1 MPTKRLFVIT
11 VDFKKA
17 GLQPGQ
23 KVLDIGCGSGR
34 HVAAA
39 YQHPEVTAIGTDLSF
54 KDLGDARERLL
65 FHDRLGEHGFG
76 AWGLNVAT
84 ITALPF
90 ARHSFDLVICS
101 EVMEHIHD
109 EKAAVSELFRV
120 LKPGHPMVI
129 SVPRYVPEW
138 ICWKLSDEYHMV
150 NQGHIRIYRKNRL
163 ISLFE
168 SFNMQLIGSHYA
180 HSLHAPYWWM
190 KCLVGPTRED
200 SLAVNLYHRFLTW
213 DIMQKPKL
221 TRLLDRLFNPL
232 FGKSLVLYFIK

>member
-1 MPTKRLFVIT
+1 MIT

-17 GLQPGQ
+17 GLRPDQ

-39 YQHPEVTAIGTDLSF
+39 YQHPRVTAIGTDLSF
-54 KDLGDARERLL
+54 QDLDAARERLM
-65 FHDRLGEHGFG
+65 FHDRLGEHGRG
-76 AWGLNVAT
+76 AWGLNAAD

-90 ARHSFDLVICS
+90 AAHAFDLVICS

-109 EKAAVSELFRV
+109 ERAAAAELYRV
-120 LKPGHPMVI
+120 LKPGRPMVI
-129 SVPRYVPEW
+129 SVPRFFPEW
-138 ICWKLSDEYHMV
+138 VCWRLSDEYHMA
-150 NQGHIRIYRKNRL
+150 NQGHIRIYRKKRL
-163 ISLFE
+163 VAMFE
-168 SFNMQLIGSHYA
+168 NLGLQLTGLHYA
-180 HSLHAPYWWM
+180 HSLHAPYWWL

-200 SLAVNLYHRFLTW
+200 SQPVNIYHRFLTW

-232 FGKSLVLYFIK
+232 FGKSLVLYFMK

>member
-1 MPTKRLFVIT
+1 MIT

-17 GLQPGQ
+17 RLKPGQ

-39 YQHPEVTAIGTDLSF
+39 YQQPKTVAIGTDLSL
-54 KDLGDARERLL
+54 KDLGEARERLL
-65 FHDRLGEHGFG
+65 FHDRLGEHGHG
-76 AWGLNVAT
+76 AWGLNVAD

-90 ARHSFDLVICS
+90 ARHAFDMVICF

-109 EKAAVSELFRV
+109 EKAAAAELFRV

-129 SVPRYVPEW
+129 SVPRYFPEW
-138 ICWKLSDEYHMV
+138 VCWKLSDEYHLA
-150 NQGHIRIYRKNRL
+150 NQGHIRIYRKERL
-163 ISLFE
+163 VSLFE
-168 SFNMQLIGSHYA
+168 RLGLRLTGFHYA

-200 SLAVNLYHRFLTW
+200 SPVVNLYKRFLTW
-213 DIMQKPKL
+213 DIMQKPTL
-221 TRLLDRLFNPL
+221 TRLMDHLGNPL

>member
-1 MPTKRLFVIT
+1 MIT

-17 GLQPGQ
+17 GLKPGQ

-39 YQHPEVTAIGTDLSF
+39 YQHPEVVAIGTDLSF

-65 FHDRLGEHGFG
+65 FHDRLGEHGHG
-76 AWGLNVAT
+76 AWGLNVAD

-109 EKAAVSELFRV
+109 ERAAVAELFRV

-150 NQGHIRIYRKNRL
+150 NQGHIRIYRKKRL
-163 ISLFE
+163 VSLFE
-168 SFNMQLIGSHYA
+168 SFGMQLIGLPLRPQPACALLVAEMPGGPHPGGFPSGQPLSPFSHLGHHA
-180 HSLHAPYWWM
+180 ETETDPPPGSSVQSPVRQEPGALLH
-190 KCLVGPTRED
+190 
-200 SLAVNLYHRFLTW
+200 
-213 DIMQKPKL
+213 
-221 TRLLDRLFNPL
+221 
-232 FGKSLVLYFIK
+232 

>member
-1 MPTKRLFVIT
+1 MIT

-17 GLQPGQ
+17 GLRPDQ

-39 YQHPEVTAIGTDLSF
+39 YQHPRVTAIGTDLSF
-54 KDLGDARERLL
+54 QDLEAARERLM
-65 FHDRLGEHGFG
+65 FHDRLGEHGHG
-76 AWGLNVAT
+76 AWGLNVAD

-90 ARHSFDLVICS
+90 AAHAFDLVICS

-109 EKAAVSELFRV
+109 EMAAAAELYRV
-120 LKPGHPMVI
+120 LKPGRPMVI
-129 SVPRYVPEW
+129 SVPRFFPEW
-138 ICWKLSDEYHMV
+138 VCWRFSDEYHMA
-150 NQGHIRIYRKNRL
+150 NQGHIRIYRKKRL
-163 ISLFE
+163 VAMFE
-168 SFNMQLIGSHYA
+168 NLGLQLTGLHYA
-180 HSLHAPYWWM
+180 HSLHAPYWWL

-200 SLAVNLYHRFLTW
+200 SQPVNIYHRFLTW

-232 FGKSLVLYFIK
+232 FGKSLVLYFMK